1 MSEQPKQT
9 VLVVDD
15 EKNIRAA
22 IDLALSDAG
31 MRVIGAHDAAAA
43 WRALQERIIDVMI
56 LDIKLGDM
64 DGIALYRKLQSEG
77 MAVPTI
83 FISGHASLTEVAA
96 AVKIGAFD
104 FLEKPFTA
112 EKIVVSTRRC
122 LEFATLEGRLK
133 RAEERGGPAE
143 IIGEAPSIRRV
154 VEAAIKVANSEASV
168 LITGESGTGK
178 ELVANLIH
186 AHSRRKEA
194 PLVKVNCSAIPENL
208 LESELF
214 GYERGAFTGAMS
226 PKRGLFEV
234 AHRGTLFLD
243 EIGDLSLNAQAKILR
258 VLQSGEIQKIGSE
271 RTLKVD
277 VRIMAAT
284 HKDLQEQAASR
295 HFREDLL
302 YRLNVVPIKVPSLR
316 DRREDIPLLARYFA
330 SGACLKNNLREKQ
343 IDPEVFELLES
354 YDWPGNIRELQNVM
368 ERMLILSA
376 DRICIA
382 DVPDS
387 VLAARTADET
397 GRGLALREF
406 RDNAERKFILGVLRE
421 NRGNISRAAIEL
433 GIGRAYL
440 HRRLTALGITKRDW
454 FS

>member
-1 MSEQPKQT
+1 MSEQAKQT

-15 EKNIRAA
+15 ERNIRTS
-22 IDLALSDAG
+22 IDMALSDAG
-31 MRVIGAHDAAAA
+31 MRVIAAHDAAAA
-43 WRALQERIIDVMI
+43 WRALHEGIIDVMV

-64 DGIALYRKLQSEG
+64 DGIALFRKLQAEG
-77 MAVPTI
+77 IAVPTI
-83 FISGHASLTEVAA
+83 FISGHATLTEAAA

-122 LEFATLEGRLK
+122 LEFAMLKDRLQ
-133 RAEERGGPAE
+133 RAEERGGPVE
-143 IIGEAPSIRRV
+143 IIGDAPSIRRV
-154 VEAAIKVANSEASV
+154 MDAAIKVANSEATV

-186 AHSRRKEA
+186 AHSRRKDA
-194 PLVKVNCSAIPENL
+194 PLVKVNCSAIPETL

-214 GYERGAFTGAMS
+214 GHERGAFTGS
-226 PKRGLFEV
+226 SGPKRGMFEV

-243 EIGDLSLNAQAKILR
+243 EIADLSIAAQAKILR

-284 HKDLQEQAASR
+284 HKDLQAHVAAGQ
-295 HFREDLL
+295 FREDLL
-302 YRLNVVPIKVPSLR
+302 YRLNVVPINVPRLR
-316 DRREDIPLLARYFA
+316 DRREDIPVLARYFA
-330 SGACLKNNLREKQ
+330 SQACKKNNLREKL
-343 IDPEVFELLES
+343 IDQEVFEVLES
-354 YDWPGNIRELQNVM
+354 YRWPGNIRELQNVM
-368 ERMLILSA
+368 ERMLILSE
-376 DRICIA
+376 DRISIS

-440 HRRLTALGITKRDW
+440 HRRLTALGITKHDW
-454 FS
+454 LS

>member
-1 MSEQPKQT
+1 M
-9 VLVVDD
+9 
-15 EKNIRAA
+15 
-22 IDLALSDAG
+22 ALSDAG
-31 MRVIGAHDAAAA
+31 MRVIAAHDAAAA
-43 WRALQERIIDVMI
+43 WRALHEGIIDVML
-56 LDIKLGDM
+56 LDIKLADM
-64 DGIALYRKLQSEG
+64 DGIALFRKLQAEG
-77 MAVPTI
+77 IAVPTI
-83 FISGHASLTEVAA
+83 FISGHASLTEAAA

-122 LEFATLEGRLK
+122 LEFAMLKDRLR
-133 RAEERGGPAE
+133 RAEERGGPVE
-143 IIGEAPSIRRV
+143 IIGDAPSIRRAV
-154 VEAAIKVANSEASV
+154 DAAIKVANSEASV

-186 AHSRRKEA
+186 AHSRRKDA

-214 GYERGAFTGAMS
+214 GHERGAFTGAS
-226 PKRGLFEV
+226 GPKRGMFEV

-243 EIGDLSLNAQAKILR
+243 EIADLSMAAQAKILR

-284 HKDLQEQAASR
+284 HKDLQAQVAAGQ
-295 HFREDLL
+295 FREDLL
-302 YRLNVVPIKVPSLR
+302 YRLNVVPIRVPSLR
-316 DRREDIPLLARYFA
+316 DRREDIPVLARYLA
-330 SGACLKNNLREKQ
+330 SRACEKNNLREKL
-343 IDPEVFELLES
+343 IDQEVFELLES
-354 YDWPGNIRELQNVM
+354 YGWPGNIRELQNVM
-368 ERMLILSA
+368 ERMLILSE
-376 DRICIA
+376 DRISIA

-387 VLAARTADET
+387 VLAARTAHET

-406 RDNAERKFILGVLRE
+406 RDNAERRFILGVLRE

-440 HRRLTALGITKRDW
+440 HRRLSALGITKREW
-454 FS
+454 LS

>member
-1 MSEQPKQT
+1 MSEQAKQT

-15 EKNIRAA
+15 ERNIRTS
-22 IDLALSDAG
+22 IDIALSDAG
-31 MRVIGAHDAAAA
+31 MRVIAAHDAAAA
-43 WRALQERIIDVMI
+43 ARALQEGIIDVMI

-64 DGIALYRKLQSEG
+64 DGIALFRKLQAEG

-83 FISGHASLTEVAA
+83 FISGHASLTEAAA

-112 EKIVVSTRRC
+112 EKIVVATRRC
-122 LEFATLEGRLK
+122 LEFAILEDRLR
-133 RAEERGGPAE
+133 RAEERGGPGE
-143 IIGEAPSIRRV
+143 LVGEAPSIRRV
-154 VEAAIKVANSEASV
+154 VDAAIKVAHSEATV

-186 AHSRRKEA
+186 AHSRRKDA

-214 GYERGAFTGAMS
+214 GHERGAFTGATG
-226 PKRGLFEV
+226 PKRGMFEV

-243 EIGDLSLNAQAKILR
+243 EIADLSLAAQSKLLR
-258 VLQSGEIQKIGSE
+258 VLQSGEIQKVGSE
-271 RTLKVD
+271 RSLKVD

-284 HKDLQEQAASR
+284 HKDLAAQVSAGL
-295 HFREDLL
+295 FRDDLL

-330 SGACLKNNLREKQ
+330 SRACRKNNLREKP
-343 IDPEVFELLES
+343 IDQEVFELLES
-354 YDWPGNIRELQNVM
+354 YSWPGNIRELQNVM
-368 ERMLILSA
+368 ERMLILGA
-376 DRICIA
+376 DRISTS

-387 VLAARTADET
+387 VLAARTEDET